1 MVISVPAIQSIAE
14 DPKSVEKWF
23 ENLTHSKQKLTKLH
37 FYFHG
42 TESGNNITSI
52 QVARAPNNNSTSA
65 AAFGGINVFDNAMTV
80 GPNITSKQLGRA
92 QGLFAASS
100 LGPQSLLITM
110 NQFFTEGEFNDSTLA
125 IVGRDPIL
133 DQYREMSVVGEFRL
147 ARGIATAKTFSFDTA
162 ANNAVVEYHVVRDY
176 DRINR
181 SDFELHR
188 RFRSKQFELHR
199 RFRSKRF
206 QAPSK
211 IQIEA
216 ILSSIKDSDRSD
228 FEALSKI

>member
-1 MVISVPAIQSIAE
+1 MEKLSAILILCSIMMISVPAIHGIAE
-14 DPKSVEKWF
+14 DPTSVEKWF

-37 FYFHG
+37 FYFHDI
-42 TESGNNITSI
+42 ESGNNITSI

-110 NQFFTEGEFNDSTLA
+110 NLFFTQGEFNGSTLA

-133 DQYREMSVVGEFRL
+133 DQYREMSVVGGSGEFRL
-147 ARGIATAKTFSFDTA
+147 ARGIATAQTFSNNPATNTA
-162 ANNAVVEYHVVRDY
+162 VLEYHVVVIHY
-176 DRINR
+176 
-181 SDFELHR
+181 
-188 RFRSKQFELHR
+188 
-199 RFRSKRF
+199 
-206 QAPSK
+206 
-211 IQIEA
+211 
-216 ILSSIKDSDRSD
+216 
-228 FEALSKI
+228 

>member
-1 MVISVPAIQSIAE
+1 MEKLSAILILCSIMVISVPAIRGIAE

-37 FYFHG
+37 FYFHDI
-42 TESGNNITSI
+42 ESGNNITSI

-80 GPNITSKQLGRA
+80 GPNVTSKQLGRA

-110 NQFFTEGEFNDSTLA
+110 NLFFTEGEFNGSTLA

-133 DQYREMSVVGEFRL
+133 DQYREMSVVGGSGEFRL

-162 ANNAVVEYHVVRDY
+162 ANNAVVEYHVVVIHY
-176 DRINR
+176 
-181 SDFELHR
+181 
-188 RFRSKQFELHR
+188 
-199 RFRSKRF
+199 
-206 QAPSK
+206 
-211 IQIEA
+211 
-216 ILSSIKDSDRSD
+216 
-228 FEALSKI
+228 